1 MKTKKNPEA
10 AATLPGGLKEHR
22 AHSMR
27 TRALYHGPRRLSN
40 HSGGI

>member
-10 AATLPGGLKEHR
+10 AATLPGGMKEHR

-27 TRALYHGPRRLSN
+27 TRVLYHGGGRLSN